1 MPKLFY
7 SQMAAGFFAEEIHG
21 DRVPPDAVE
30 ISQDAYDA
38 LMRAQSDGMQI
49 VANTDGTPV
58 ALPRTYSLAERAAT
72 ARVQRDGALA
82 ATDWIVARH
91 RDEMEAGDVLTLHPE
106 QYAALQ
112 TYRQALRNI
121 TSQPGFPD
129 VTLPAAPD
137 FIA

>member
-1 MPKLFY
+1 MFY
-7 SQMAAGFFAEEIHG
+7 SKRNNGFYDTAIHG
-21 DRVPPDAVE
+21 DAIPSDAVE
-30 ISQDAYDA
+30 ISIDSYLG
-38 LMRAQSDGMQI
+38 LMESQTKGKVI
-49 VANTDGTPV
+49 VGDDKGFPTAVTPNV
-58 ALPRTYSLAERAAT
+58 SSAAK
-72 ARVQRDGALA
+72 AVGLRMQRDDALA
-82 ATDWIVARH
+82 ATDWIVTRH
-91 RDEMEAGDVLTLHPE
+91 RDEMEASDVPTLQPE